1 MSKLHTTPVPLDLN
15 TGRRRFGFP
24 VPIFCG
30 NTKQP
35 NQVCDSWAE
44 FYANERLLAIL
55 ATIEERSD
63 PDTGLREAVEKM
75 AHQFVPRLLGGW
87 SFRDLSSGNAD
98 WGRTIGS
105 GGDEIPEDVVYDP
118 SACYGHNEYNLM
130 IHLFGSRSFDQY
142 HWIVPKTEPVAE
154 YADRVELYE
163 L

>member
-63 PDTGLREAVEKM
+63 PDTGLLYTSSGEGKDIVPFAV
-75 AHQFVPRLLGGW
+75 QG
-87 SFRDLSSGNAD
+87 DLSSGNAD

>member
-87 SFRDLSSGNAD
+87 SFS
-98 WGRTIGS
+98 
-105 GGDEIPEDVVYDP
+105 VYFQWRGEGYC
-118 SACYGHNEYNLM
+118 AFCC
-130 IHLFGSRSFDQY
+130 SRGF
-142 HWIVPKTEPVAE
+142 
-154 YADRVELYE
+154 VEWE
-163 L
+163 C